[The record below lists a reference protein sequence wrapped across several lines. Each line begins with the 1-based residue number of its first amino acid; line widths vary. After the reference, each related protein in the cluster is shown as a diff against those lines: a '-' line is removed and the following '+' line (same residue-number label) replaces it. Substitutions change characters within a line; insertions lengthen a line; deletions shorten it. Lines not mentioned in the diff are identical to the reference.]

1 MTSISKTV
9 NTDRL
14 DDIVKEYNNTYYSL
28 IKMEAGNVTPS
39 AYFIFVVKNNYENLK
54 FDVGHLNLKNFN

>member
-14 DDIVKEYNNTYYSL
+14 DDIVKEYNNTYYSF
-28 IKMEAGNVTPS
+28 IKMEAGNVHILFLL
-39 AYFIFVVKNNYENLK
+39 YKIIMKI
-54 FDVGHLNLKNFN
+54 